1 MEKTHSNRERVMTSS
16 DIIAGIGAFIAF
28 IALIISMRSYS
39 VAKQSLNIT
48 SIQHNQRS
56 LGVTLYYIDAYKWKK
71 DSETYISFALRFT
84 NLSTLSDTI
93 SRIELHIQYRDK
105 NNTVGK
111 VKIEPNTLVTPIN
124 LKNHTDIIK
133 QPLNL
138 SEKSAKSG
146 WITFKLPQFIKDEL
160 TIDLYRIEAE
170 SIENKIT
177 HIETHIINEV

>member
-1 MEKTHSNRERVMTSS
+1 MTSS

-28 IALIISMRSYS
+28 IALFISIKSYS
-39 VAKQSLNIT
+39 VAKKSLNIT
-48 SIQHNQRS
+48 SIQHSQRS
-56 LGVTLYYIDAYKWKK
+56 LGVSLYYIDAYKWKK
-71 DSETYISFALRFT
+71 DSEVYISFALRFT

-93 SRIELHIQYRDK
+93 SRIELHIEYRDK
-105 NNTVGK
+105 KNIVGK

-124 LKNHTDIIK
+124 LKSHTDIIR

-138 SEKSAKSG
+138 SEKPARSG
-146 WITFKLPQFIKDEL
+146 WITFKIPQFIKNEFI
-160 TIDLYRIEAE
+160 IDLYRIEAE